1 MFSDSTSESASTVL
15 SVDNKQLKAIAQ
27 TRVRHRRRGSA
38 VDETTDSNRRTVSS
52 AGNHRPSGAE
62 ISQHGLLP
70 FNLVALPEFRQLV
83 TGLQPGSTVISRDT
97 VRKRVAEGVVG
108 MKKTLCSLVS
118 HDRLGV
124 NDD

>member
-1 MFSDSTSESASTVL
+1 MFSGSTSESASTVL
-15 SVDNKQLKAIAQ
+15 NTESDNAGEGAPLTKQLCLA
-27 TRVRHRRRGSA
+27 
-38 VDETTDSNRRTVSS
+38 DCNRRTVSS

-70 FNLVALPEFRQLV
+70 FNLVALPECRQLV

-97 VRKRVAEGVVG
+97 VRKRMAEGVVG
-108 MKKTLCSLVS
+108 MKKTICSLVS